1 MHLFLEYEIVN
12 LPKVEPNVHIVN
24 DPMELK
30 DHPSLINLHSGS
42 KVYVRKADILKI
54 FCDKPALYSIRLA
67 LLIFGEKTLTYSSM
81 PDERDG
87 KYPPLN
93 EEILESIISELT
105 QKMSWNPNFLT

>member
-1 MHLFLEYEIVN
+1 M
-12 LPKVEPNVHIVN
+12 PKVEPNVHIAT
-24 DPMELK
+24 DHLDLK
-30 DHPSLINLHSGS
+30 DDPSLIALHSGS

-67 LLIFGEKTLTYSSM
+67 DLIFGVKTLTYSCM

-93 EEILESIISELT
+93 EEILESIISE
-105 QKMSWNPNFLT
+105 